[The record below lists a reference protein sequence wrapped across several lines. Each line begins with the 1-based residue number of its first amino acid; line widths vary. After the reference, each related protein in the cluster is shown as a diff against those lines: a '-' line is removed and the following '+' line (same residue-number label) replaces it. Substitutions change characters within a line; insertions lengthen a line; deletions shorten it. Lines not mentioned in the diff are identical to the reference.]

1 MYVKCPRCNKV
12 IIHEYY
18 LSDIYTDKSN
28 CPKCG
33 WLIDPNK
40 DKYDVLLHNVKCV
53 TIDPDKCDHLDHND
67 NFNEA
72 TITTMSG
79 RHCRYCGK
87 YIGTEEYRRLLRNS
101 RKLKREHK
109 IIEE

>member
-33 WLIDPNK
+33 WIIDPDK

-53 TIDPDKCDHLDHND
+53 KIDPDKCDHIDYNND
-67 NFNEA
+67 YDDA
-72 TITTMSG
+72 IVTTISDK
-79 RHCRYCGK
+79 HCKFCGK
-87 YIGTEEYRRLLRNS
+87 YFGDSEYRSLLKYS
-101 RKLKREHK
+101 RKLKRQNK
-109 IIEE
+109 II